1 MPTTRL
7 RVLGNIGPEHLAA
20 LKAGARRLSI
30 RLGLDGSEA
39 PEVVFAW
46 DPENS
51 ALAELLARYG
61 DAIRWVHGR
70 RVGLAMPLLRL
81 LDQYPRLTMTTGSGA
96 SGPAIAE
103 YVLAVTLAL
112 YRRLPELHERQRAA
126 EWVRGFQVTE
136 LRGQT
141 VCIIGLGDLGR
152 SIARVMRP
160 LGVRLLGIRRHER
173 SVPEVDETH
182 PPGALL
188 TLLERSNLLV
198 LAAPVTPET
207 RQLVGAEAL
216 SRLPRGSYL
225 VNVGR
230 GALLDEAALGE
241 ALRSGQL
248 AGAALDVFAEEPLP
262 PTSPLWSLPNLIV
275 TPHTSTHTLENDERS
290 LTLFLDN
297 LERFRRG
304 EALRNVVDR
313 SRGY

>member
-7 RVLGNIGPEHLAA
+7 RVLGNIGPERLAA
-20 LKAGARRLSI
+20 LQAGARGLTI
-30 RLGLDGSEA
+30 RQGLDGGEA
-39 PEVVFAW
+39 PDVVFAW
-46 DPENS
+46 DPENA
-51 ALAELLARYG
+51 ALAELLACYG

-81 LDQYPRLTMTTGSGA
+81 LDQHPRLTLTTGSGA
-96 SGPAIAE
+96 SGPAVAE

-112 YRRLPELHERQRAA
+112 YRRLPELHDRQRAA
-126 EWVRGFQVTE
+126 EWVRGFQVAE

-141 VCIIGLGDLGR
+141 VCIVGLGDLGR
-152 SIARVMRP
+152 SIARVLRP
-160 LGVRLLGIRRHER
+160 LGVRLLGVRRHEGA
-173 SVPEVDETH
+173 VPEVDETH
-182 PPGALL
+182 LPGALPA
-188 TLLERSNLLV
+188 LLERTNLLI

-207 RQLVGAEAL
+207 RRLVDAEAL
-216 SRLPRGSYL
+216 GQLPRGSYL

-230 GALLDEAALGE
+230 GALLDEAALGG

-275 TPHTSTHTLENDERS
+275 TPHTSTHTPENDERS
-290 LTLFLDN
+290 LELFLDN

>member
-1 MPTTRL
+1 
-7 RVLGNIGPEHLAA
+7 
-20 LKAGARRLSI
+20 
-30 RLGLDGSEA
+30 
-39 PEVVFAW
+39 
-46 DPENS
+46 
-51 ALAELLARYG
+51 
-61 DAIRWVHGR
+61 
-70 RVGLAMPLLRL
+70 
-81 LDQYPRLTMTTGSGA
+81 
-96 SGPAIAE
+96 
-103 YVLAVTLAL
+103 
-112 YRRLPELHERQRAA
+112 
-126 EWVRGFQVTE
+126 
-136 LRGQT
+136 
-141 VCIIGLGDLGR
+141 
-152 SIARVMRP
+152 MRP
-160 LGVRLLGIRRHER
+160 LGVRLLGIRRHEW

-182 PPGALL
+182 PPGALF

-275 TPHTSTHTLENDERS
+275 TQHTSTHTPENDERS